1 MNIASAVVIAIAIGH
16 GNLSR
21 VLPAQAPGSDSTQ
34 PQTKSSPQNAGKTGA
49 AGSQAPGSQSP
60 EPSTSGP
67 QSSGPQR
74 SGPQN
79 PAGLLQGKLAQK
91 KRQRRQS
98 ATTAVHRAWLTEI
111 IDLDRA
117 RAIKDY
123 DNIIRQSTN
132 KQPEKWIA
140 VARLQELGRLG
151 VYGPEPLATPK
162 QAPPEVRKALDLLKE
177 PFPYAS
183 VLRDPEAN
191 TELPPVRP
199 ATPLVQ
205 DWVRNQIGP
214 TFVERIRRPR
224 GRRAPTGIRPEWL
237 RYYARDVLKRE
248 LEGNRTR
255 ANALRTL
262 FFVDFKPMK
271 VTGSRVDLYRTA
283 MKRMSKLIDDESWS
297 GGRNDLRKFEKDLA
311 SLVKTAANEEAGAHL
326 AIELIRR
333 IPYYSEKLLAAEKP
347 K

>member
-1 MNIASAVVIAIAIGH
+1 MNIASAVVIAIAIAIGH

-49 AGSQAPGSQSP
+49 VGPQ
-60 EPSTSGP
+60 TSGP
-67 QSSGPQR
+67 QAQE
-74 SGPQN
+74 PQN

-151 VYGPEPLATPK
+151 VYGPEPVATPK
-162 QAPPEVRKALDLLKE
+162 QAPPEGRKALDLMKE
-177 PFPYAS
+177 PFP
-183 VLRDPEAN
+183 
-191 TELPPVRP
+191 
-199 ATPLVQ
+199 
-205 DWVRNQIGP
+205 
-214 TFVERIRRPR
+214 
-224 GRRAPTGIRPEWL
+224 
-237 RYYARDVLKRE
+237 
-248 LEGNRTR
+248 
-255 ANALRTL
+255 
-262 FFVDFKPMK
+262 
-271 VTGSRVDLYRTA
+271 
-283 MKRMSKLIDDESWS
+283 
-297 GGRNDLRKFEKDLA
+297 
-311 SLVKTAANEEAGAHL
+311 
-326 AIELIRR
+326 
-333 IPYYSEKLLAAEKP
+333 
-347 K
+347 